1 MHGATTRFVYC
12 SEVFFVVVSPTHR
25 REACQSHDVL
35 FPSLQPALTSAYP
48 QHKMASRAIKYAL
61 VDRLVRPHVFALGR
75 RVLAFRVLWRVLG
88 DEVEAAWRAIVG
100 SRRRSDDIVRRTGL
114 ASGNVSFF
122 VSAVT
127 GVFTKGKGSIKHGER
142 PGTIYPAI
150 SYWVVL
156 GSASDSDA
164 ASAELELF
172 QQLGEANPSARIKY
186 IVTVRA
192 DKQGGASLQSLDAMA
207 APLFVTLKDHRDSF
221 TQRKVLRSARNL
233 GVEDTAIAKLVVV
246 DAVNCGQRLYEACA
260 GFWEQKLQLEF
271 DMSQSDEDPGV
282 SNSSP
287 LSLEFAPPPASVS
300 KSLDP
305 GSSPPRSVYS
315 F

>member
-1 MHGATTRFVYC
+1 MYGAIRLLFRGIFCCRLTH
-12 SEVFFVVVSPTHR
+12 THR
-25 REACQSHDVL
+25 REACQSHDAL
-35 FPSLQPALTSAYP
+35 FPSLQPAPTSAYP

-61 VDRLVRPHVFALGR
+61 VDRLVRPHVFAPGR

-88 DEVEAAWRAIVG
+88 DEVEAAWRGIVG
-100 SRRRSDDIVRRTGL
+100 SRRRSDDIVRRAGL

-156 GSASDSDA
+156 DSEA
-164 ASAELELF
+164 ASAEVELF
-172 QQLGEANPSARIKY
+172 HQLGEANPSARIKY

-221 TQRKVLRSARNL
+221 TQRKVLRSARHL
-233 GVEDTAIAKLVVV
+233 GLDDTAIAKLVVV
-246 DAVNCGQRLYEACA
+246 DAVNCGQPLYEACA

-271 DMSQSDEDPGV
+271 DMSPSDEDAGV

-300 KSLDP
+300 RSLDP
-305 GSSPPRSVYS
+305 DSSPPRSVYS